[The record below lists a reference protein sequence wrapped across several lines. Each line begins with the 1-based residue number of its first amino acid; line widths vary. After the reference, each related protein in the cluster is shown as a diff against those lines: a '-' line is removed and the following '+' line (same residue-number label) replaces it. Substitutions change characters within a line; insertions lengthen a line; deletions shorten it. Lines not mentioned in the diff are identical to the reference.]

1 LLPHH
6 RQVRGETVPSEEEL
20 ATADAVSTELIRLV
34 RLVERGRLQYQAEH
48 PDAVE
53 RATYLLLVHLVKGGP
68 RRAGALAEAVHSDP
82 STISRQ
88 IGHLVKLGLV
98 ERTADPVDGRATLL
112 AATTEGLR
120 VFEEN
125 RRLRN
130 EKFTEILT
138 GWSDEDRSVLAA
150 MLSRLTNSI
159 ESVAER
165 LGPEAS
171 VLSGPSLRPSPAA
184 TTP

>member
-1 LLPHH
+1 MA
-6 RQVRGETVPSEEEL
+6 SEEEL
-20 ATADAVSTELIRLV
+20 ATADVVSTELIRLM
-34 RLVERGRLQYQAEH
+34 RLLERGRAQYQADH

-112 AATTEGLR
+112 AATTEGRR

-130 EKFTEILT
+130 QTFARILT
-138 GWSDEDRSVLAA
+138 DWSDPDRTALAE
-150 MLSRLTNSI
+150 MLGRLTTSI
-159 ESVAER
+159 EAVGGH
-165 LGPEAS
+165 LGPAPGVPAGG
-171 VLSGPSLRPSPAA
+171 VLSAPRQHP
-184 TTP
+184 

>member
-1 LLPHH
+1 MA
-6 RQVRGETVPSEEEL
+6 SEEEL
-20 ATADAVSTELIRLV
+20 ATADAVSTELIRLM
-34 RLVERGRLQYQAEH
+34 RLLERGRAQYQADH

-125 RRLRN
+125 RTAAQRDVRADPHGLVRPRPRRPRRDAGPPHDLHRSRRAAISARLPAC
-130 EKFTEILT
+130 LP
-138 GWSDEDRSVLAA
+138 GACSVL
-150 MLSRLTNSI
+150 
-159 ESVAER
+159 
-165 LGPEAS
+165 LGS
-171 VLSGPSLRPSPAA
+171 VLSALPRRP
-184 TTP
+184 